1 MKNWLFGG
9 LIVLLALSLAGNL
22 YLWKALSHNNVTG
35 DAIAANAGS
44 QIKPVRYP
52 KQASSTKDEPNL
64 SHTASEEITFP
75 AFTGITVNAL
85 IEMLEAGDFHSL
97 SSALSYQL
105 RKDPLNEKLLLIE
118 AELIRQTQPLSS
130 ALIHYYDLTDLPLS
144 TRALNDINSKIDTL
158 YQQAQMQL
166 RKDKQWELVAKLNE
180 PLYQRLPEARLF
192 ALNLA
197 EAYAYQ
203 QKLTLMEDTLA
214 SLPFEDSAAQALRQL
229 AYSNRNGQ
237 DETDIDE
244 TQKGDTNVRETR
256 VALAKHGDQ
265 YRVSA
270 RALNQQATMIL
281 DTGASTTAISSALYR
296 RLKKA
301 QRLTFIG
308 NFTVNTA
315 SGSIE
320 APLIQIPAFYFADY
334 TFTDLSAIVLPEDAL
349 PDTDG
354 LLGMNVLGA
363 FDFSILPQEST
374 LVLRERP

>member
-1 MKNWLFGG
+1 MKNWLFWG
-9 LIVLLALSLAGNL
+9 LIALLALSLTGNF
-22 YLWKALSHNNVTG
+22 YLWNALSRYNVSNPLTAT
-35 DAIAANAGS
+35 DGS
-44 QIKPVRYP
+44 QIEPVTNP
-52 KQASSTKDEPNL
+52 KVSSIKDKPNL
-64 SHTASEEITFP
+64 SHTTNTENTASSLTDVTIDVL
-75 AFTGITVNAL
+75 A
-85 IEMLEAGDFHSL
+85 EMLEAGDFQNL

-105 RKDPLNEKLLLIE
+105 KQDPLNEKLLLIE

-144 TRALNDINSKIDTL
+144 TRALNEINSKIDTL

-214 SLPFEDSAAQALRQL
+214 SLPFEDSAAQSLREL
-229 AYSNRNGQ
+229 AYSNSKAQ
-237 DETDIDE
+237 SETYIDE
-244 TQKGDTNVRETR
+244 TQENNTNTRETR
-256 VALAKHGDQ
+256 VALAKHVDQ
-265 YRVSA
+265 YRINA
-270 RALNQQATMIL
+270 QALDQKVTMIL
-281 DTGASTTAISSALYR
+281 DTGASTTAISSALYM

-315 SGSIE
+315 SGRIE
-320 APLIQIPAFYFADY
+320 APLIQIPAFYFAGY
-334 TFTDLSAIVLPEDAL
+334 TFTDLSAIVLPEGAL
-349 PDTDG
+349 PYTDG

-363 FDFSILPQEST
+363 FDFSILPQESI